1 MPIYA
6 WHYMWYLDVPHV
18 VQADALVRL
27 CVGGSLCA
35 GLGAQLR
42 AGSLPAAAWRGLALV
57 TQSGPF

>member
-1 MPIYA
+1 
-6 WHYMWYLDVPHV
+6 MWYLDVPHV